1 MSPERCESGGG
12 MIVDLDGTESV
23 NSIGDGDGIEKTVPL
38 SSFSWEAYELNYDWN
53 KSMKGSF
60 LV

>member
-1 MSPERCESGGG
+1 